1 MNINILLDLAKSLN
15 SNNSDYKTAK
25 LLGIDPRAIYDWRAG
40 RRNPTQEQVIRL
52 AKLADTDPLQTLAM
66 IEESRTDSDI
76 MSHFWHDVAEKIA
89 S

>member
-15 SNNSDYKTAK
+15 TKNSDYQTAK
-25 LLGIDPRAIYDWRAG
+25 LIGIGPNAIYEWRSG
-40 RRNPTQEQVIRL
+40 RRQPTQEQVIRL
-52 AKLADTDPLQTLAM
+52 AEIADIDPIQTLAL
-66 IEESRTDSDI
+66 IEESRAKSDK